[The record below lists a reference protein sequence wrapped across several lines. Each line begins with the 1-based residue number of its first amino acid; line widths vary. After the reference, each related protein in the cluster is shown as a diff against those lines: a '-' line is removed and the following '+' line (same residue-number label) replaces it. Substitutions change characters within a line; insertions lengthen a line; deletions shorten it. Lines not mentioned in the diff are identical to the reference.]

1 MRLLIWIPI
10 ALALAGCTA
19 DGGYVGPARPFD
31 GSFSTITVDVLGRAS
46 AYKSAD
52 ELPIGYLTSGE
63 QEQYSTYRNRCG
75 VVATGLAAEIAATT
89 DAENLT
95 LCAAE

>member
-1 MRLLIWIPI
+1 MRTIFLGTV
-10 ALALAGCTA
+10 ALAMLAGCG
-19 DGGYVGPARPFD
+19 DYVGPSRPFD
-31 GSFSTITVDVLGRAS
+31 GSFSTFTVDIEGRSS
-46 AYKSAD
+46 AYKKG
-52 ELPIGYLTSGE
+52 ELPIGYLQSGK

>member
-1 MRLLIWIPI
+1 MKLLRWIPI
-10 ALALAGCTA
+10 ALALALAGCG
-19 DGGYVGPARPFD
+19 DYVGPKYPFD
-31 GSFSTITVDVLGRAS
+31 GSFSTLTVDIEGRSS
-46 AYKSAD
+46 AYKKGE
-52 ELPIGYLTSGE
+52 ELPIGYLQSGK